1 MSSNSRWVHEAK
13 FRPVALSVSQA
24 RAFVRG
30 CLAVHGQRSLIE
42 DARLVV
48 SELLTN
54 AVIDSRS
61 PIKVRLERVRHHV
74 VLTVKQRSPASPRL
88 LVAGH
93 ARQVSGAGRRVLDYL
108 TSSWGAAPSRD
119 GEESAWASFVVSG
132 DNEESGDLTGP
143 TT

>member
-1 MSSNSRWVHEAK
+1 VSSNSRWVHEAK
-13 FRPVALSVSQA
+13 FQPVASSVSQA

-30 CLAVHGQRSLIE
+30 CLAAHGQRSLVE

-54 AVIDSRS
+54 AVIDSQS
-61 PIKVRLERVRHHV
+61 PIAVRLERVRHHV
-74 VLTVKQRSPASPRL
+74 VLTVKQRSPHSPRL

-93 ARQVSGAGRRVLDYL
+93 ARRVGGAGRRVLDYL
-108 TSSWGAAPSRD
+108 TSSWGAAPSVG

-132 DNEESGDLTGP
+132 DSEDSGDLASP